1 MDRVNSSQARQLSR
15 DLEEDAPAEAAKTAE
30 RTSKRSAGA
39 AAATHDAAPNPLI
52 TPARAGY
59 ATALSTLSDLTRRY
73 PEAGLNPRA
82 LAQGFAGKQIKPE
95 QVRLQATQSFVKA
108 ALAAQPRLA
117 SRLLADLHVKH
128 LPPGAQALIR
138 RDAQAATGSAGYA
151 RGEALCRQLRG
162 FTAEQLKDIQG
173 MAAAGAPLAEAIAEE
188 RRELQRKPDFIAA
201 PTLKRQAQQPLR
213 QAAQLRA
220 RADATGKVLYS
231 NWQKLPTMSRA
242 AEAQTSAL
250 AVATFPSRL
259 EGAAAALGSR
269 LSADEL
275 KGAVRQA
282 EQSAELARGEIT
294 RLQDKTRAAYK
305 QATDTLARFRTAHSS
320 YTTAMSAA
328 PPDTLRAGPALQTMQ
343 AELKQLEPQS
353 KQYLALS
360 KQLAA
365 KHTEFD
371 QLLVHIVKETAIMAV
386 SSGLGRAALAG
397 LQGRAMHS
405 MVGGGLSETLHHGE
419 QLYNAVTSDRSR

>member
-1 MDRVNSSQARQLSR
+1 
-15 DLEEDAPAEAAKTAE
+15 
-30 RTSKRSAGA
+30 
-39 AAATHDAAPNPLI
+39 
-52 TPARAGY
+52 
-59 ATALSTLSDLTRRY
+59 
-73 PEAGLNPRA
+73 
-82 LAQGFAGKQIKPE
+82 
-95 QVRLQATQSFVKA
+95 
-108 ALAAQPRLA
+108 
-117 SRLLADLHVKH
+117 
-128 LPPGAQALIR
+128 
-138 RDAQAATGSAGYA
+138 
-151 RGEALCRQLRG
+151 
-162 FTAEQLKDIQG
+162 
-173 MAAAGAPLAEAIAEE
+173 
-188 RRELQRKPDFIAA
+188 
-201 PTLKRQAQQPLR
+201 
-213 QAAQLRA
+213 
-220 RADATGKVLYS
+220 GKVLYS

-386 SSGLGRAALAG
+386 R
-397 LQGRAMHS
+397 
-405 MVGGGLSETLHHGE
+405 
-419 QLYNAVTSDRSR
+419 DRK

>member
-1 MDRVNSSQARQLSR
+1 MDRVNSSQARQLAR
-15 DLEEDAPAEAAKTAE
+15 DVDEDPRAEATKSSQKPSSSDAAH
-30 RTSKRSAGA
+30 SPAGPEV
-39 AAATHDAAPNPLI
+39 APNPLI
-52 TPARAGY
+52 KPAKAGY
-59 ATALSTLSDLTRRY
+59 ATALTTLSDLTRRY

-117 SRLLADLHVKH
+117 DRLLADLHIKH
-128 LPPGAQALIR
+128 LPAGAQALAKQATLGAAG
-138 RDAQAATGSAGYA
+138 AQGYA

-162 FTAEQLKDIQG
+162 FNAEQIKDIQG
-173 MAAAGAPLAEAIAEE
+173 MTAAGAPLAEAIAEE
-188 RRELQRKPDFIAA
+188 RRELQRKPDFTPA
-201 PTLKRQAQQPLR
+201 PTLRRQVQQPLR

-259 EGAAAALGSR
+259 EGAVAALGHR
-269 LSADEL
+269 LSAAEL

-282 EQSAELARGEIT
+282 EQSVELAQGEIT

-305 QATDTLARFRTAHSS
+305 QATDTLARFRTAHST
-320 YTTAMSAA
+320 YTSAMTATPA
-328 PPDTLRAGPALQTMQ
+328 DTLRAAPALRAMQ
-343 AELKQLEPQS
+343 AELKQLEPES

-365 KHTEFD
+365 KHAEFD
-371 QLLVHIVKETAIMAV
+371 HLLVHIVKETAIMAI
-386 SSGLGRAALAG
+386 SAGLGRAALSG
-397 LQGRAMHS
+397 LHGRGVHS
-405 MVGGGLSETLHHGE
+405 LVGGGVSETLHHAE
-419 QLYNAVTSDRSR
+419 QLYSVVTGDRSR